1 MSNHPKPLISI
12 EITNWYPAAAAR
24 VLDGKA
30 IALEWENSIA
40 AEAAQLS
47 KELRRKPGL
56 AVIIA
61 GSRPDSAIYV
71 QRKQDACKRVRMFVT
86 GRPTATVSSP
96 RGCTPAAEAVIS
108 IKGSWLHRSS
118 RDSKG

>member
-1 MSNHPKPLISI
+1 MLLSVCHVKPR
-12 EITNWYPAAAAR
+12 EAARYNRDKQYWYPAAAAR

-30 IALEWENSIA
+30 IALEWEKSIA

-47 KELRRKPGL
+47 KELGRKPGL

-71 QRKQDACKRVRMFVT
+71 QRKQDACKRVRMHWHRQAGCHCVLPS
-86 GRPTATVSSP
+86 RLHCDAADAIVPTMWS
-96 RGCTPAAEAVIS
+96 
-108 IKGSWLHRSS
+108 
-118 RDSKG
+118 